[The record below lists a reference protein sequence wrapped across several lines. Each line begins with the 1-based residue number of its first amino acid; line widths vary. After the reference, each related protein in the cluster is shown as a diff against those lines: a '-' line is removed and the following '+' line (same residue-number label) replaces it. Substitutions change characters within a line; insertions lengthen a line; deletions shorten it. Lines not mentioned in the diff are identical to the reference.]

1 MRDEDEVRAEIAT
14 ARAEIVAHYIKIREL
29 EARIATL
36 VTELPAEDE

>member
-1 MRDEDEVRAEIAT
+1 MRDEDEVRADIAT
-14 ARAEIVAHYIKIREL
+14 ARAEIVAQYIKIREL